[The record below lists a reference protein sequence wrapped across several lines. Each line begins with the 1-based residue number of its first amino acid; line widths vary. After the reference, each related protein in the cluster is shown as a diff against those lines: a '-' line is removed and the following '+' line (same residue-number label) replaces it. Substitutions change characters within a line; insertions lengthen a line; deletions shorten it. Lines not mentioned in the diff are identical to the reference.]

1 MTTSELEQ
9 VDRYKPLDI
18 ESLLMISEK
27 QEDGSFLTKSISM
40 EKLRDEVI
48 QWVRDEKIANDS
60 MNGWSE

>member
-1 MTTSELEQ
+1 MTPSELEQ